1 MLLAAATFSEIREGY
16 VDGYRDLIAAPEWK
30 GPRRVVE
37 PRSGLAD
44 GLETGGAQ
52 RLPQLPS
59 ARGHTVGTTI
69 PAEPQYGQ
77 RLWRHRDQ
85 LDTLVVRYRQGLQ
98 RPAGRHVEPDRPP
111 SIAVALLR
119 DGRCHGDLLATAS
132 GRLMADGRDHRDLL
146 APVVGA
152 EDVAGQAV
160 EAGVPGVLFA
170 GEQSRLCGD
179 ARAVLADLYI
189 VDQRLDDVQRLLDPG
204 PDSRHRAHRLHHR
217 STVRNRFNK
226 AHSYRCLGEIH
237 GYR

>member
-1 MLLAAATFSEIREGY
+1 DASRY
-16 VDGYRDLIAAPEWK
+16 
-30 GPRRVVE
+30 
-37 PRSGLAD
+37 
-44 GLETGGAQ
+44 
-52 RLPQLPS
+52 
-59 ARGHTVGTTI
+59 
-69 PAEPQYGQ
+69 
-77 RLWRHRDQ
+77 WRARDQ

-119 DGRCHGDLLATAS
+119 DGRCHGDRLATVS

-160 EAGVPGVLFA
+160 EAGVPGVLLA

-179 ARAVLADLYI
+179 ARAVLADFYIGAQGGEGAPVLADLYI

-204 PDSRHRAHRLHHR
+204 PDSRHRAHRLHHL
-217 STVRNRFNK
+217 VR
-226 AHSYRCLGEIH
+226 HSSQ
-237 GYR
+237 